1 MVTRLTSANLPSQ
14 LRGIWAQ
21 AQYLPDAMRGALTV
35 TVFSAPDDAT
45 PEKVMIDTFTRL
57 GYLPDEAKQVA
68 LRILPKQALDG
79 RRELTEVDAVQ
90 ARTPVQ

>member
-35 TVFSAPDDAT
+35 TLFSAPDDAT
-45 PEKVMIDTFTRL
+45 PEKVLIDTFARL
-57 GYLPDEAKQVA
+57 GYLPGEAKQAA
-68 LRILPKQALDG
+68 LKILPKKALDV
-79 RRELTEVDAVQ
+79 RPELTE
-90 ARTPVQ
+90 R